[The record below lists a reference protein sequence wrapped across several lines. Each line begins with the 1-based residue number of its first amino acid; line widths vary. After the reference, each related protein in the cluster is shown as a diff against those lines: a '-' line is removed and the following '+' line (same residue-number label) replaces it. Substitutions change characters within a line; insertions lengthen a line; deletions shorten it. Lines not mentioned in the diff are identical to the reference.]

1 MTARQLAARG
11 VRVVVVT
18 VAALAALAAVVAAAA
33 LVSVVP
39 AGAQVPDLPDTLHG
53 QHLVIRTERFAST
66 HTTSLAGDYR
76 VESPTARGTV
86 RTFMLSSTSLL
97 GSVTTKDQVDAVVD
111 LEYLLPGPMRLMV
124 LTEGTL
130 SNDVRNNLSTLPGIN
145 NTASTFAGVG
155 GRYTDAAGTRFG
167 LAVGGAYNR
176 QLNVE
181 DAGLALYGE
190 LAAALDLGDYRVMLD
205 GTGRWQNLAPRH
217 NANGAFRARVDREYD
232 EGAHGSLDLT
242 IDATR
247 TDLYLKRPEQ
257 DVLQFGGLSFDALQS
272 RAETRVRVS
281 PQLHYPVADD
291 LAFDLVATV
300 ATVTLGQQERPD
312 ELPPLSR
319 DPVPFHFGRGDLET
333 GVVIGA
339 QWRPATVSFD
349 ARLEYVAR
357 EQRNTVDPVGVAS
370 EIELRRRR
378 ETGAQNDFV
387 SRQLQVAGNAQAL
400 LGDFDTVG
408 VNASASIYRY
418 DTPSRTNFFDRD
430 EQVFQTQLRYARRFS
445 RNLSLS
451 LTGQVFVTH
460 LVYLFGQNSN
470 DNNWNRVFRIVPSV
484 RYEVPG
490 VARNRFEA
498 EVLANYTDYDFEGR
512 TQNVRGRSY
521 RELRLRDSLD
531 ITISSTLGLSARGEV
546 RISERGSFS
555 WGRFA
560 ESLLERT
567 RTEGLE
573 AEAFTT
579 AVGSLTFAAG
589 GRLAR
594 AKSFRVGSTNDLEP
608 YSDITSFG
616 PTARVLA
623 DVGERSRLE
632 GSGWWE
638 HRFEES
644 TLVARVPW
652 LFLTVS
658 VRL

>member
-1 MTARQLAARG
+1 MRAGSANGAGVLA
-11 VRVVVVT
+11 VT
-18 VAALAALAAVVAAAA
+18 LLAIAGVVAPS
-33 LVSVVP
+33 LP
-39 AGAQVPDLPDTLHG
+39 ARAQVPDLPDSLAG

-76 VESPTARGTV
+76 VESPFTRGTV

-97 GSVTTKDQVDAVVD
+97 GSVTTKDQIDAVVD
-111 LEYLLPGPMRLMV
+111 LEYLLPGAMRLMV

-145 NTASTFAGVG
+145 NTASTFAGIG
-155 GRYTDAAGTRFG
+155 GRYTDAAGTRIG
-167 LAVGGAYNR
+167 VAVGGAYNR

-217 NANGAFRARVDREYD
+217 NANGALRARVDRQYD
-232 EGAHGSLDLT
+232 EGAYGSLDLSL
-242 IDATR
+242 DATK

-272 RAETRVRVS
+272 RAETRVRVA
-281 PQLHYPVADD
+281 PQLHYPVSDD
-291 LAFDLVATV
+291 LAFDLLATIG
-300 ATVTLGQQERPD
+300 TVTLGQQERPD

-333 GVVIGA
+333 GVVIAA
-339 QWRPATVSFD
+339 QWRPRSVLFD

-357 EQRNTVDPVGVAS
+357 EQRNTVDPVGDAS

-378 ETGAQNDFV
+378 ESGAQNDFV
-387 SRQLQVAGNAQAL
+387 SRQLQLAGNTQVL
-400 LGDFDTVG
+400 LGAFDTVG

-418 DTPSRTNFFDRD
+418 DTPSRTNYFDRD
-430 EQVFQTQLRYARRFS
+430 EQVFQAQLRYARSFS
-445 RNLSLS
+445 ANLSFS

-470 DNNWNRVFRIVPSV
+470 DNNWNRVFRIFPSV
-484 RYEVPG
+484 RYELPG

-531 ITISSTLGLSARGEV
+531 VTISSTLGLSARGEV

-573 AEAFTT
+573 AEAYSGV
-579 AVGSLTFAAG
+579 VGGMTFAAG

-616 PTARVLA
+616 PTARVRA
-623 DVGERSRLE
+623 DVGERTQVE

-652 LFLTVS
+652 LFLTIS

>member
-1 MTARQLAARG
+1 MMRAGSANGAGVLA
-11 VRVVVVT
+11 VT
-18 VAALAALAAVVAAAA
+18 LLAIAGVVAPS
-33 LVSVVP
+33 LP
-39 AGAQVPDLPDTLHG
+39 ARAQVPDLPDSLAG

-76 VESPTARGTV
+76 VESPVTRGTV

-97 GSVTTKDQVDAVVD
+97 GSVTTKDQIDAVVD
-111 LEYLLPGPMRLMV
+111 LEYLLPGAMRLMV

-145 NTASTFAGVG
+145 NTASTFAGIG
-155 GRYTDAAGTRFG
+155 GRYTDAAGTRIG
-167 LAVGGAYNR
+167 VAVGGAYNR

-217 NANGAFRARVDREYD
+217 NANGALRARVDRQYD
-232 EGAHGSLDLT
+232 EGAYGSLDLSL
-242 IDATR
+242 DATK

-272 RAETRVRVS
+272 RAETRVRVA
-281 PQLHYPVADD
+281 PQLHYPVSDD
-291 LAFDLVATV
+291 LAFDLLATIG
-300 ATVTLGQQERPD
+300 TVTLGQQERPD

-333 GVVIGA
+333 GVVIAA
-339 QWRPATVSFD
+339 QWRPRSVLFD

-357 EQRNTVDPVGVAS
+357 EQRNTVDPVGDAS

-378 ETGAQNDFV
+378 ESGAQNDFV
-387 SRQLQVAGNAQAL
+387 SRQLQLAGNTQVL
-400 LGDFDTVG
+400 LGAFDTVG

-418 DTPSRTNFFDRD
+418 DTPSRTNYFDRD
-430 EQVFQTQLRYARRFS
+430 EQVFQAQLRYARSFS
-445 RNLSLS
+445 ANLSFS

-470 DNNWNRVFRIVPSV
+470 DNNWNRVFRIFPSV
-484 RYEVPG
+484 RYELPG

-531 ITISSTLGLSARGEV
+531 VTISSTLGLSARGEV

-573 AEAFTT
+573 AEAYSGV
-579 AVGSLTFAAG
+579 VGGMTFAAG

-616 PTARVLA
+616 PTARVRA
-623 DVGERSRLE
+623 DVGERTQVE

-652 LFLTVS
+652 LFLTIS

>member
-1 MTARQLAARG
+1 MRAGSANGAGVLAVTLLAIAGLVAPSLPAR
-11 VRVVVVT
+11 
-18 VAALAALAAVVAAAA
+18 
-33 LVSVVP
+33 
-39 AGAQVPDLPDTLHG
+39 AQVPDLPDSLAG

-76 VESPTARGTV
+76 VESPVTRGTV

-97 GSVTTKDQVDAVVD
+97 GSVTTKDQIDAVVD
-111 LEYLLPGPMRLMV
+111 LEYLLPGAMRLMV

-145 NTASTFAGVG
+145 NTASTFAGIG
-155 GRYTDAAGTRFG
+155 GRYTDAAGTRIG
-167 LAVGGAYNR
+167 VAVGGAYNR

-217 NANGAFRARVDREYD
+217 NANGALRARVDRQYD
-232 EGAHGSLDLT
+232 EGAYGSLDLSL
-242 IDATR
+242 DATK

-272 RAETRVRVS
+272 RAETRVRVA
-281 PQLHYPVADD
+281 PQLHYPVSDD
-291 LAFDLVATV
+291 LAFDLLATIG
-300 ATVTLGQQERPD
+300 TVTLGQQERPD

-333 GVVIGA
+333 GVVIAA
-339 QWRPATVSFD
+339 QWRPRSVLFD

-357 EQRNTVDPVGVAS
+357 EQRNTVDPVGDAS

-378 ETGAQNDFV
+378 ESGAQNDFV
-387 SRQLQVAGNAQAL
+387 SRQLQLAGNTQVL
-400 LGDFDTVG
+400 LGAFDTVG

-418 DTPSRTNFFDRD
+418 DTPSRTNYFDRD
-430 EQVFQTQLRYARRFS
+430 EQVFQAQLRYARSFS
-445 RNLSLS
+445 ANLSFS

-470 DNNWNRVFRIVPSV
+470 DNNWNRVFRIFPSV
-484 RYEVPG
+484 RYELPG

-531 ITISSTLGLSARGEV
+531 VTISSTLGLSARGEV

-573 AEAFTT
+573 AEAYSG
-579 AVGSLTFAAG
+579 VVSGMTFAAG

-616 PTARVLA
+616 PTARVRA
-623 DVGERSRLE
+623 DVGERTQVE

-652 LFLTVS
+652 LFLTIS

>member
-1 MTARQLAARG
+1 MRAGSANGAGVLA
-11 VRVVVVT
+11 VT
-18 VAALAALAAVVAAAA
+18 LLAIAGVVAPS
-33 LVSVVP
+33 LP
-39 AGAQVPDLPDTLHG
+39 ARAQVPDLPDSLAG

-76 VESPTARGTV
+76 VESPVTRGTV

-97 GSVTTKDQVDAVVD
+97 GSVTTKDQIDAVVD
-111 LEYLLPGPMRLMV
+111 LEYVLPGAMRLMV

-145 NTASTFAGVG
+145 NTASTFAGIG
-155 GRYTDAAGTRFG
+155 GRYTDAAGTRIG
-167 LAVGGAYNR
+167 VAVGGAYNR

-217 NANGAFRARVDREYD
+217 NANGALRARVDRQYD
-232 EGAHGSLDLT
+232 EGAYGSLDLSL
-242 IDATR
+242 DATK

-272 RAETRVRVS
+272 RAETRVRVA
-281 PQLHYPVADD
+281 PQLHYPVSDD
-291 LAFDLVATV
+291 LAFDLLATIG
-300 ATVTLGQQERPD
+300 TVTLGQQERPD

-333 GVVIGA
+333 GVVIAA
-339 QWRPATVSFD
+339 QWRPRSVLFD

-357 EQRNTVDPVGVAS
+357 EQRNTVDPVGDAS

-378 ETGAQNDFV
+378 ESGAQNDFV
-387 SRQLQVAGNAQAL
+387 SRQLQLAGNTQVL
-400 LGDFDTVG
+400 LGAFDTVG

-418 DTPSRTNFFDRD
+418 DTPSRTNYFDRD
-430 EQVFQTQLRYARRFS
+430 EQVFQAQLRYARSFS
-445 RNLSLS
+445 ANLSFS

-470 DNNWNRVFRIVPSV
+470 DNNWNRVFRIFPSV
-484 RYEVPG
+484 RYELPG

-531 ITISSTLGLSARGEV
+531 VTISSTLGLSARGEV

-573 AEAFTT
+573 AEAYSGV
-579 AVGSLTFAAG
+579 VGGMTFAAG

-616 PTARVLA
+616 PTARVRA
-623 DVGERSRLE
+623 DVGERTQVE

-652 LFLTVS
+652 LFLTIS

>member
-1 MTARQLAARG
+1 MRAGSANGAGVLA
-11 VRVVVVT
+11 VT
-18 VAALAALAAVVAAAA
+18 LLAIAGVVAPS
-33 LVSVVP
+33 LP
-39 AGAQVPDLPDTLHG
+39 ARAQVPDLPDSLAG

-76 VESPTARGTV
+76 VESPVTRGTV

-97 GSVTTKDQVDAVVD
+97 GSVTTKDQIDAVVD
-111 LEYLLPGPMRLMV
+111 LEYLLPGAMRLMV

-145 NTASTFAGVG
+145 NTASTFAGIG
-155 GRYTDAAGTRFG
+155 GRYTDAAGTRIG
-167 LAVGGAYNR
+167 VAVGGAYNR

-217 NANGAFRARVDREYD
+217 NANGALRARVDRQYD
-232 EGAHGSLDLT
+232 EGAYGSLDLSL
-242 IDATR
+242 DATK

-272 RAETRVRVS
+272 RAETRVRVA
-281 PQLHYPVADD
+281 PQLHYPVSDD
-291 LAFDLVATV
+291 LAFDLLATIG
-300 ATVTLGQQERPD
+300 TVTLGQQERPD

-333 GVVIGA
+333 GVVIAA
-339 QWRPATVSFD
+339 QWRPRSVLFD

-357 EQRNTVDPVGVAS
+357 EQRNTVDPVGDAS

-378 ETGAQNDFV
+378 ESGAQNDFV
-387 SRQLQVAGNAQAL
+387 SRQLQLAGNTQVL
-400 LGDFDTVG
+400 LGAFDTVG

-418 DTPSRTNFFDRD
+418 DTPSRTNYFDRD
-430 EQVFQTQLRYARRFS
+430 EQVFQAQLRYARSFS
-445 RNLSLS
+445 ANLSFS

-470 DNNWNRVFRIVPSV
+470 DNNWNRVFRIFPSV
-484 RYEVPG
+484 RYELPG

-531 ITISSTLGLSARGEV
+531 VTISSTLGLSARGEV

-573 AEAFTT
+573 AEAYSGV
-579 AVGSLTFAAG
+579 VGGMTFAAG

-616 PTARVLA
+616 PTARVRA
-623 DVGERSRLE
+623 DVGERTQVE

-652 LFLTVS
+652 LFLTIS

>member
-1 MTARQLAARG
+1 MNARAACSCS
-11 VRVVVVT
+11 RVSS
-18 VAALAALAAVVAAAA
+18 ARLPAL
-33 LVSVVP
+33 LVLLVFPSLLP
-39 AGAQVPDLPDTLHG
+39 AQVPDLPDTLYG
-53 QHLVIRTERFAST
+53 QHVVIHAERFAST

-76 VESPTARGTV
+76 VESAMTRGTI

-111 LEYLLPGPMRLMV
+111 LEYLLPGKMRLMV
-124 LTEGTL
+124 LSEGTL

-155 GRYTDAAGTRFG
+155 GRYTDAAGTRVG
-167 LAVGGAYNR
+167 VAVGGAYNR

-190 LAAALDLGDYRVMLD
+190 LAAALDLGDYRVTLD

-217 NANGAFRARVDREYD
+217 NANGVFRARVDREYE
-232 EGAHGSLDLT
+232 EGANGSLDFAL
-242 IDATR
+242 DATR

-257 DVLQFGGLSFDALQS
+257 DVLQFGGLAFDALQS
-272 RAETRVRVS
+272 RAETRMRIG

-291 LAFDLVATV
+291 LAFDLAATV
-300 ATVTLGQQERPD
+300 GTVTLGQEERPD
-312 ELPPLSR
+312 ELPPLAR
-319 DPVPFHFGRGDLET
+319 DPVPFHFGRGDLEM
-333 GVVIGA
+333 GVVIGTR
-339 QWRPATVSFD
+339 WEPPAVRFD
-349 ARLEYVAR
+349 ARLEYLAR
-357 EQRNTVDPVGVAS
+357 EQRNTVDPVGDAS
-370 EIELRRRR
+370 DAELRRRR

-387 SRQLQVAGNAQAL
+387 SRQLLLAGNAEVL

-418 DTPSRTNFFDRD
+418 DTPSRTNYFDRD
-430 EQVFQTQLRYARRFS
+430 EQVFQGQLRYARRFS
-445 RNLSLS
+445 SRLDFA
-451 LTGQVFVTH
+451 LTGQLFLTH

-470 DNNWNRVFRIVPSV
+470 DNNWNRVFRIFPSV
-484 RYEVPG
+484 RYELPD

-521 RELRLRDSLD
+521 RELRLSDSLD
-531 ITISSTLGLSARGEV
+531 VTLTRTLGLSTRGEI

-555 WGRFA
+555 WDRFA
-560 ESLLERT
+560 ESLIERT

-573 AEAFTT
+573 AEAYSS
-579 AVGSLTFAAG
+579 AVGGMTFAAG

-594 AKSFRVGSTNDLEP
+594 AKSFRVGSTSELEP
-608 YSDITSFG
+608 YSDIISVG
-616 PTARVLA
+616 PTARIVA
-623 DVGERSRLE
+623 DVGEWSQLE

-644 TLVARVPW
+644 RLTARVPW
-652 LFLTVS
+652 LFITIS